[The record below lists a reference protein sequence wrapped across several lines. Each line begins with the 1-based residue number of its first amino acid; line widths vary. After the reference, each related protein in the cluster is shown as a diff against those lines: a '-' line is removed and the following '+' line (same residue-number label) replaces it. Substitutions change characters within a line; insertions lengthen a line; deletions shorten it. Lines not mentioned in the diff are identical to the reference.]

1 MQIRPLRL
9 TSAVALAVAVGMTG
23 CAKSDGAAKRQASGG
38 GGDHSFEVTRDPP
51 IAPDTRFAAGQLAE
65 SRGAFAQAAEQYR
78 QALRNNPNHL
88 GALYRLGVVNA
99 EMKKFPEAIE
109 TWKKY
114 AAATNDSAAAYSNLG
129 FCYELARRPEEAES
143 AYLKGI
149 RKEST
154 HVACRVNYG
163 LMLVRRGRVGEGRLQ
178 LQAVLSEAEAHYN
191 VGSVYESLGRREQAK
206 AEYAKALA
214 LDPQFADAQARLSDL
229 QKVGQSPSP
238 APATGVSRTE

>member
-9 TSAVALAVAVGMTG
+9 TSAVALAAALGMTG
-23 CAKSDGAAKRQASGG
+23 CAKSDGAAKRHTSGG
-38 GGDHSFEVTRDPP
+38 DDRSFEITRDPP

-78 QALRNNPNHL
+78 QALRNNPKHL
-88 GALYRLGVVNA
+88 PALYRLGVVYA
-99 EMKKFPEAIE
+99 ELKKFPEAIE

-114 AAATNDSAAAYSNLG
+114 AAATDDSAAAYSNLG
-129 FCYELARRPEEAES
+129 FSYELARRPEEAES
-143 AYLKGI
+143 AYRRGI
-149 RKEST
+149 AQDST

-206 AEYAKALA
+206 AEYARALE
-214 LDPQFADAQARLSDL
+214 LDPRFADAQARLANL
-229 QKVGQSPSP
+229 QNLGQSPPP
-238 APATGVSRTE
+238 APETGVTRTE